1 MTDLKRTVKCENFKW
16 EIWQA
21 YNKHSSRPFIFGE
34 VNIAAV
40 IDSGYKL
47 LQEKHN
53 NPVKKK
59 AVAIDRPVDVENWKV
74 IKYATCDVTV
84 THDESAVVGLVEMK

>member
-1 MTDLKRTVKCENFKW
+1 LTHEKSGKPISIQVDL
-16 EIWQA
+16 
-21 YNKHSSRPFIFGE
+21 FIFGR

-47 LQEKHN
+47 LLEKHN

-59 AVAIDRPVDVENWKV
+59 NRDFV
-74 IKYATCDVTV
+74 
-84 THDESAVVGLVEMK
+84 